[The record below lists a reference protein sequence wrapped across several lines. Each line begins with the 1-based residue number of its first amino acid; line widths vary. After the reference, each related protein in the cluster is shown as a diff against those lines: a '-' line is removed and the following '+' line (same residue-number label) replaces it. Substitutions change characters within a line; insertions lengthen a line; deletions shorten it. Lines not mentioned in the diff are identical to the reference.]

1 MMNKSYKGS
10 PLGGFVGKVERN
22 QPRVSGRKALVG
34 FLSMLMMIMLLGN
47 SAAWAQGRTVTGR
60 VTDPTGSGL
69 PGVTVQIKGTQRG
82 TTTDMDGKYSV
93 ANVPDNSTLIF
104 SFIGFSTQEIP
115 VGNQAAV
122 DVKMA
127 DDAKA
132 LQEVVVVG
140 YGTQKVKDA
149 TGSVASIGPKDF
161 NKGVIASPEQLL
173 QGRVSGVQITPA
185 SGEPGAGI
193 NVSIRGA
200 VSLRAGNNP
209 LFVIDGV
216 PLDGGDS
223 GTSTDFGGGTSPPRN
238 PLSFLN
244 PSDIENIS
252 VLKDASAAAIY
263 GARGANGVVLIT
275 TKKGRAGQSDLTFS
289 ASASVASAYKRYD
302 LLNAQQFLS
311 GVQAAGGDLA
321 SVDKKANTDWQ
332 DEILR
337 TSVTQNYN
345 IGFGGGNENTRYRF
359 SFGYQDQPGIIKKSA
374 QKRITGRVN
383 ASHDL
388 FNHKVTL
395 ALNATT
401 SNVQDAYVLN
411 TTNAGAQGNL
421 IGAAIQANPTYPVR
435 NADGTFYN
443 PGGDF
448 RNPTSLLEY
457 INDNGITDRT
467 LANASIT
474 WQITDGLQAKANF
487 GIDNSSAVRRTEL
500 DSRLFGNFSLGISNN
515 QVAVQG
521 NGAAIINNKF
531 RTSKLVEYT
540 LNYNKKMGD
549 NTLEALAGFS
559 YQNFNNQQN
568 TTFAGYFGYDLD
580 LISYT
585 DNLGGANGLTNKA
598 FGATSDHSKND
609 LQSYFG
615 RVNYNIAD
623 KYLITAT
630 VRADGSSRFGI
641 NNKYGIF
648 PSLAGAWR
656 LSQESFVPKSVFDDL
671 KLRAN
676 YGVTGNQD
684 FAGGVSKII
693 FTRNSD
699 GSTRQDN
706 NPNPDIKWEQ
716 NTTYGAGLDFTVLK
730 GRLSGSIDYFNKST
744 TNLLFQVFYAQPAPV
759 DYKWVNLPGSVINK
773 GVEVVLN
780 YQAVQKQNFSW
791 DVSANAT
798 ILKPVVKGIG
808 TIVPTGPVN
817 GQGLSGAYA
826 QTVRDGYAPFS
837 FNIPVFTGYDASGY
851 GTYADNGSSSIQG
864 DPFPRLRIGL
874 TNNFSFGKFNASLF
888 FNSQFGGYVYN
899 NTANALFLKGILKNG
914 RNVTKDVLSSPENA
928 LNSGAV
934 STRFLEK
941 SDFVRLA
948 NASIGYT
955 FALPQGG
962 FAKTLNVSLTGQ
974 NLLLITNY
982 TGLDPEVNSIKTLN
996 NIPSLAIDYTP
1007 FPVPRTVTLGLNV
1020 GF

>member
-1 MMNKSYKGS
+1 MNRFDGNVGQVGVSQS
-10 PLGGFVGKVERN
+10 PSV
-22 QPRVSGRKALVG
+22 GRKAMVG
-34 FLSMLMMIMLLGN
+34 FLTILAMLLLLGN
-47 SAAWAQGRTVTGR
+47 PDAMAQGRTVTGK
-60 VTDPTGSGL
+60 VNDPTGFGL
-69 PGVTVQIKGTQRG
+69 PGVSIQVKGTQRG
-82 TTTDMDGKYSV
+82 TTTDGDGKYSMAEV
-93 ANVPDNSTLIF
+93 GDNATLIF
-104 SFIGFSTQEIP
+104 SFIGYTTQEVA
-115 VGNQAAV
+115 VGNRSTV
-122 DVKMA
+122 DVKLE

-140 YGTQKVKDA
+140 YGTQKIKDA
-149 TGSVASIGPKDF
+149 TGSVASLGPKDF

-193 NVSIRGA
+193 NVSIRGS

-209 LFVIDGV
+209 LFVVDGV
-216 PLDGGDS
+216 PLDGGDT
-223 GTSTDFGGGTSPPRN
+223 GTSTDFGGGSSPPRN

-275 TKKGRAGQSDLTFS
+275 TKKGKVGQSDLTFS
-289 ASASVASAYKRYD
+289 ASGSVASAYKKYD
-302 LLNAQQFLS
+302 LLTPQEFLA
-311 GVQAAGGDLA
+311 GVQKAGGDLGQ
-321 SVDKKANTDWQ
+321 VDKKASTNWQ
-332 DEILR
+332 DQILR
-337 TSVTQNYN
+337 TAVTQNYN

-359 SFGYQDQPGIIKKSA
+359 SVGYQDQQGIVKNSG
-374 QKRITGRVN
+374 QKRITGRIN

-401 SNVQDAYVLN
+401 SNLQDQYVLN

-421 IGAAIQANPTYPVR
+421 IGAAIQANPTYPVTVK
-435 NADGTFYN
+435 DSLGHDIFYQ

-448 RNPTSLLEY
+448 RNPAAILAYDHDRGQT
-457 INDNGITDRT
+457 NRT

-474 WQITDGLQAKANF
+474 WQIVEGLQFKANF
-487 GIDNSSAVRRTEL
+487 GIDNSTAVRRTEL
-500 DSRLFGNFSLGISNN
+500 DSRLGGNFSLGISGN
-515 QVAVQG
+515 QVQVQG
-521 NGAAIINNKF
+521 NGAAIINNKY

-540 LNYNKKMGD
+540 LNYNTKVAG

-568 TTFAGYFGYDLD
+568 TVTAGFFGYDLD
-580 LISYT
+580 LLSYT
-585 DNLGGANGLTNKA
+585 DNLGGANGLKYKA
-598 FGATSDHSKND
+598 FGGSSDNSKND

-615 RVNYNIAD
+615 RVNYNIQD

-630 VRADGSSRFGI
+630 LRADGSSRFGL
-641 NNKYGIF
+641 NNKYGYF
-648 PSLAGAWR
+648 PSLAAAWR
-656 LSQESFVPKSVFDDL
+656 LSQEDFIPKAVFDDL
-671 KLRAN
+671 KLRVN

-699 GSTRQDN
+699 GSTVQDN
-706 NPNPDIKWEQ
+706 NPNPNIKWEQ
-716 NTTYGAGLDFTVLK
+716 NTTFGAGLDFTILK
-730 GRLSGSIDYFNKST
+730 GRLSGSLDYFNKST
-744 TNLLFQVFYAQPAPV
+744 SNLLFQVFYAQPAPV
-759 DYKWVNLPGSVINK
+759 TFKWINLPGEVINK
-773 GVEVVLN
+773 GVEVSLN
-780 YQAVQKQNFSW
+780 YQAVQKKNFTW

-798 ILKPVVKGIG
+798 FLKPVVKGLG
-808 TIVPTGPVN
+808 TIVPTGPID

-837 FNIPVFTGYDASGY
+837 FYTPTYTGLDAQGF
-851 GTYADNGSSSIQG
+851 GTYADVGASKIQG

-899 NTANALFLKGILKNG
+899 NTANALFLKGSLKNG
-914 RNVTKDVLSSPENA
+914 RNVTKDVANSSENP
-928 LNSGAV
+928 LNSGSV
-934 STRFLEK
+934 STRFIEK

-948 NASIGYT
+948 NATIGYT
-955 FALPQGG
+955 FSLPQGG
-962 FAKTLNVSLTGQ
+962 FAKTLNLSLTGQ
-974 NLLLITNY
+974 NLLLITSY
-982 TGLDPEVNSIKTLN
+982 SGLDPEVNTIKTLN

>member
-1 MMNKSYKGS
+1 MMDKSYLVGRADS
-10 PLGGFVGKVERN
+10 VRCTQTSITLARLSTLVVLLCALLCTQAAFAQGTTISGKVID
-22 QPRVSGRKALVG
+22 A
-34 FLSMLMMIMLLGN
+34 
-47 SAAWAQGRTVTGR
+47 
-60 VTDPTGSGL
+60 TGSGL
-69 PGVTVQIKGTQRG
+69 PGVTVQIKGTTKG
-82 TTTDMDGKYSV
+82 TTTDGNGTYQL
-93 ANVPDNSTLIF
+93 ANVPGGSTLVF
-104 SFIGFSTQEIP
+104 SSIGYTTQEIP
-115 VGNQAAV
+115 VGSRTTV
-122 DVKMA
+122 DASLVEDNKT
-127 DDAKA
+127 
-132 LQEVVVVG
+132 LSEVVVVG

-149 TGSVASIGPKDF
+149 TGSVASLGPKDF

-173 QGRVSGVQITPA
+173 QGRISGVQITPA

-209 LFVIDGV
+209 LFVVDGV
-216 PLDGGDS
+216 PLDGGDN
-223 GTSTDFGGGTSPPRN
+223 GTTTDFGGGTSPPRN
-238 PLSFLN
+238 PLAFLN
-244 PSDIENIS
+244 PNDIENIS

-275 TKKGRAGQSDLTFS
+275 TRKGKVGQSDLTFS
-289 ASASVASAYKRYD
+289 ASASVAAPYKRYN
-302 LLNAQQFLS
+302 LLNASEFLA

-332 DEILR
+332 NEILQ
-337 TSVTQNYN
+337 TGVTQTYN
-345 IGFGGGNENTRYRF
+345 VGFGGGNENTRYRF
-359 SFGYQDQPGIIKKSA
+359 SLGYQDQQGVIKKA
-374 QKRITGRVN
+374 GQKRITGRIN

-401 SNVQDAYVLN
+401 TNLQDAYVLN

-448 RNPTSLLEY
+448 RNPASLLAY
-457 INDNGITDRT
+457 INDNGVTNRT

-474 WQITDGLQAKANF
+474 WQILEGLQAKANF
-487 GIDNSSAVRRTEL
+487 AVDNSTAVRRTEI
-500 DSRLFGNFSLGISNN
+500 DSRLFGNFNLGISNN
-515 QVAVQG
+515 QVAVLG
-521 NGAAIINNKF
+521 NGAAIINNQY

-540 LNYNKKMGD
+540 LNYNRKIGN

-568 TTFAGYFGYDLD
+568 TTLASFFGYNLD
-580 LISYT
+580 QISYT
-585 DNLGGANGLTNKA
+585 DNLGGANGLVNKA

-615 RVNYNIAD
+615 RVNYNIQD
-623 KYLITAT
+623 KYLLTAT
-630 VRADGSSRFGI
+630 VRADGSSRFGV

-648 PSLAGAWR
+648 PSLAAGWR
-656 LSQESFVPKSVFDDL
+656 LSQESFVPKNIFEDL

-693 FTRNSD
+693 YSRTTD
-699 GSTRQDN
+699 GGTTQDN

-716 NTTYGAGLDFTVLK
+716 NTTYGAGIDFTVLK

-744 TNLLFQVFYAQPAPV
+744 TNLLFQVFYSQPAPV
-759 DYKWVNLPGSVINK
+759 TYIWRNLPGAVINK
-773 GVEVVLN
+773 GLEVVLN
-780 YQAVQKQNFSW
+780 YQAVQKQTFAW
-791 DVSANAT
+791 DISANAT
-798 ILKPVVKGIG
+798 ILKPTVEGLG
-808 TIVPTGPVN
+808 TIVPTGPIN

-837 FNIPVFTGYDASGY
+837 FYIPTFTGFDAQGY
-851 GTYADNGSSSIQG
+851 STYAGGDAAPSSIQG

-874 TNNFSFGKFNASLF
+874 TNNFTFGKFNASLF

-914 RNVTKDVLSSPENA
+914 RNVTKDVVGSAENP

-974 NLLLITNY
+974 NLLLITKY
-982 TGLDPEVNSIKTLN
+982 TGLDPEVNTIKTLN
-996 NIPSLAIDYTP
+996 NIPSLAIDYMP
-1007 FPVPRTVTLGLNV
+1007 FPIPRTVTLGLNV

>member
-1 MMNKSYKGS
+1 MSRFSGYVGQVGEIQPQ
-10 PLGGFVGKVERN
+10 PL
-22 QPRVSGRKALVG
+22 GRKALFS
-34 FLSMLMMIMLLGN
+34 FLSMLAMVMLLSN
-47 SAAWAQGRTVTGR
+47 SVAWAQGRTVTGK
-60 VTDPTGSGL
+60 VTDPTGFGL
-69 PGVTVQIKGTQRG
+69 PGVSVQLKGTSRG
-82 TTTDMDGKYSV
+82 TNTDADGKYTL
-93 ANVPDNSTLIF
+93 ANVPDAATIVL
-104 SFIGFSTQEIP
+104 SFIGYATQEVA
-115 VGNQAAV
+115 VGTRSTV
-122 DVKMA
+122 DVQLV
-127 DDAKA
+127 DDTKA

-140 YGTQKVKDA
+140 YGTQRVKDA
-149 TGSVASIGPKDF
+149 TGSVASLGPKDF

-216 PLDGGDS
+216 PLDGGDT

-244 PSDIENIS
+244 PADIDNIS

-263 GARGANGVVLIT
+263 GSRGANGVVLIT
-275 TKKGRAGQSDLTFS
+275 TKKGKVGQSDLTFS
-289 ASASVASAYKRYD
+289 VSGSIASAYKRYN
-302 LLNAQQFLS
+302 LLSAQEFLA
-311 GVQAAGGDLA
+311 GVQAAGGNVAD
-321 SVDKKANTDWQ
+321 VDKKANTDWQ
-332 DEILR
+332 DQLLR
-337 TSVTQNYN
+337 TAYTQNYN
-345 IGFGGGNENTRYRF
+345 LGFGGGNENTRYRF
-359 SFGYQDQPGIIKKSA
+359 SFGYQDQPGIIKRSA
-374 QKRITGRVN
+374 QKRITGRIN

-395 ALNATT
+395 AFNATT
-401 SNVQDAYVLN
+401 SNLQDQYVLN
-411 TTNAGAQGNL
+411 TTNSPAQGNL
-421 IGAAIQANPTYPVR
+421 IGAAIQANPTYPVT
-435 NADGTFYN
+435 NPDGTFYQ
-443 PGGDF
+443 PGSDF
-448 RNPTSLLEY
+448 RNPAAILAY
-457 INDNGITDRT
+457 DNDRGETNRT

-474 WQITDGLQAKANF
+474 WQILDGLQFKANF
-487 GIDNSSAVRRTEL
+487 GVDNSTAVRRTEL
-500 DSRLFGNFSLGISNN
+500 DSRLGGSGGNFSLAISNN
-515 QVAVQG
+515 QVSVNN
-521 NGAAIINNKF
+521 NGAAIINNRF

-540 LNYNKKMGD
+540 LNYNTTIAGSP
-549 NTLEALAGFS
+549 LEALAGFS

-568 TTFAGYFGYDLD
+568 TTFASFFGYNLD
-580 LISYT
+580 QISYT
-585 DNLGGANGLTNKA
+585 DNLGGANGLVNKA
-598 FGATSDHSKND
+598 FGATSDHSIND

-615 RVNYNIAD
+615 RINYNIKE
-623 KYLITAT
+623 KYLLTAT
-630 VRADGSSRFGI
+630 LRADGSSRFGI
-641 NNKYGIF
+641 NNKYGYF

-656 LSQESFVPKSVFDDL
+656 LSQEAFVPKNVFDDL
-671 KLRAN
+671 KLRVN

-693 FTRNSD
+693 FTRNTD
-699 GSTRQDN
+699 GSTVQDN

-716 NTTYGAGLDFTVLK
+716 NKTIGAGIDFAILK
-730 GRLSGSIDYFNKST
+730 GRLSGSVDYFNKST

-759 DYKWVNLPGSVINK
+759 TYRWVNLPGEVLNK
-773 GVEVVLN
+773 GVEIALN
-780 YQAVQKQNFSW
+780 FQAVQKQSFSW
-791 DVSANAT
+791 DIAANAT
-798 ILKPVVKGIG
+798 ILKPIVKGLG
-808 TIVPTGPVN
+808 TIVPTGPID

-837 FNIPVFTGYDASGY
+837 FFVPTFTGFNDQGFNTFAGGDA
-851 GTYADNGSSSIQG
+851 APSSIQG

-914 RNVTKDVLSSPENA
+914 RNVTKDVTGSAENP

-948 NASIGYT
+948 NASVSYAFT
-955 FALPQGG
+955 LPRGG
-962 FAKTLNVSLTGQ
+962 FAKTLSVSLTGQ
-974 NLLLITNY
+974 NLLLITKY

-996 NIPSLAIDYTP
+996 NIPSLGIDYAP
-1007 FPVPRTVTLGLNV
+1007 FPIPRTVTLGLNV

>member
-1 MMNKSYKGS
+1 MDKSYTSSHLRGY
-10 PLGGFVGKVERN
+10 VGQVETS
-22 QPRVSGRKALVG
+22 QPQSFRWKALSG
-34 FLSMLMMIMLLGN
+34 FLTVLAMMFLANQI
-47 SAAWAQGRTVTGR
+47 AWAQGRTVTGT
-60 VTDPTGSGL
+60 VSDATGSTL
-69 PGVTVQIKGTQRG
+69 PGVSVQVKGTQRG
-82 TTTDMDGKYSV
+82 TTTDVSGKYTL
-93 ANVPDNSTLIF
+93 ANVPDNGTLIF
-104 SFIGFSTQEIP
+104 SFIGYTTQEIA
-115 VGNQAAV
+115 VGNQATI
-122 DVKMA
+122 DVKLA
-127 DDAKA
+127 DDTKA

-149 TGSVASIGPKDF
+149 TGSVASLGPKDF

-209 LFVIDGV
+209 LFVVDGV
-216 PLDGGDS
+216 PLDGGDA
-223 GTSTDFGGGTSPPRN
+223 GTSTDFGGGTSPARN

-275 TKKGRAGQSDLTFS
+275 TRKGRVGQSDLSFS
-289 ASASVASAYKRYD
+289 ASSSVASAYKRYD
-302 LLNAQQFLS
+302 LLTAPQFLA
-311 GVQAAGGDLA
+311 GVQAAGGDL
-321 SVDKKANTDWQ
+321 SVVDQKANTNWQ

-345 IGFGGGNENTRYRF
+345 LGFGGGNENTRYRF
-359 SFGYQDQPGIIKKSA
+359 SFGYQDQPGIIKKA
-374 QKRITGRVN
+374 GQKRITGRVN

-388 FNHKVTL
+388 FDHKVTL
-395 ALNATT
+395 AVNATT
-401 SNVQDAYVLN
+401 SNVQDVYVLN

-435 NADGTFYN
+435 NADGTFYQ

-448 RNPTSLLEY
+448 RNPAALLDY
-457 INDNGITDRT
+457 IRDRGVTNRT

-474 WQITDGLQAKANF
+474 WQILDGLQAKANF
-487 GIDNSSAVRRTEL
+487 AIDNSTAVRRTEV
-500 DSRLFGNFSLGISNN
+500 DSRLGGNFSIGISNN
-515 QVAVQG
+515 QVNILGA
-521 NGAAIINNKF
+521 GAAIINNQY

-540 LNYNKKMGD
+540 LNYNKKIG
-549 NTLEALAGFS
+549 NSTLDALAGFS

-568 TTFAGYFGYDLD
+568 TSLAAYFGYNLD

-585 DNLGGANGLTNKA
+585 DNLGGANGLTYKA

-615 RVNYNIAD
+615 RVNYNIQD
-623 KYLITAT
+623 KYLLTAT
-630 VRADGSSRFGI
+630 LRADGSSRFGI
-641 NNKYGIF
+641 NNKYGFF

-656 LSQESFVPKSVFDDL
+656 LSQESFVPKSIFDDL

-676 YGVTGNQD
+676 YGITGNQD

-693 FTRNSD
+693 FIRNSD
-699 GSTRQDN
+699 GSTTQDN

-716 NTTYGAGLDFTVLK
+716 NTTYGAGLDFTVMK
-730 GRLSGSIDYFNKST
+730 GKLSGSIDYFNKTT

-759 DYKWVNLPGSVINK
+759 NYRWVNLPGSVINK

-798 ILKPVVKGIG
+798 ILKPIVKGIG
-808 TIVPTGPVN
+808 TIVPTGPIN

-837 FNIPVFTGYDASGY
+837 FYIPTFTGFDSNGY
-851 GTYADNGSSSIQG
+851 STYAGGEAAPSSIQG

-874 TNNFSFGKFNASLF
+874 TNNFTFGKFNASLF

-914 RNVTKDVLSSPENA
+914 RNVTKDVASSSENP

-955 FALPQGG
+955 FTLPQGG
-962 FAKTLNVSLTGQ
+962 FAKTLNLSLTGQ
-974 NLLLITNY
+974 NLLLITKY